1 MCQNFTLKPNSTYEL
16 KFTFAIDGPHA
27 FSNLTCKLNN
37 VILCSVVADKFGY
50 PVEGAAQFNATQI
63 SNSVCFS
70 ANTSFKSTAPTYD
83 TYVYGPALDNARLY

>member
-1 MCQNFTLKPNSTYEL
+1 M
-16 KFTFAIDGPHA
+16 
-27 FSNLTCKLNN
+27 
-37 VILCSVVADKFGY
+37 VANKFGY